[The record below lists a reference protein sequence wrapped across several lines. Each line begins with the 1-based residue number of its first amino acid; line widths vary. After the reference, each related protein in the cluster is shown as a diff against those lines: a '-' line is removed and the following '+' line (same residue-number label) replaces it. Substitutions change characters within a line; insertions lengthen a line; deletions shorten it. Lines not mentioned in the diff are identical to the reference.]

1 MEKILKNEI
10 IDEFTGFSMP
20 SAQSFNINKL
30 FSLKDTT
37 TLITGSA
44 QGIGRVAAIA
54 CGKAGSKIAITDK
67 DYNSAKILEKE
78 LLKAN
83 IKAKAWELDI
93 NFEEDII
100 KTFKDVENELGPLDV
115 LINNAGT
122 ANRNP
127 AEEMSTEDFEKI
139 IRLNLT
145 SLFICS
151 RTAAKSMLRRN
162 KGSIINISSIMGLTG
177 GGPAPNS
184 PYHASKGGVVNL
196 TRSLANEWGPKGIRV
211 NSIGPTYTKTRLIKE
226 LSANKEK
233 LQHIIERTPLRRLA
247 EVSEMAG
254 GILYLASDASSIVTG
269 HTLMLDGGW
278 SAI

>member
-1 MEKILKNEI
+1 MKNEI

-44 QGIGRVAAIA
+44 QGIGRVAAIV

>member
-1 MEKILKNEI
+1 LKNDL
-10 IDEFTGFSMP
+10 IDEETGFSMP
-20 SAQSFNINKL
+20 SAKNFDVRKL
-30 FSLKDTT
+30 FSLDNST

-67 DYNSAKILEKE
+67 DIKSAKLLEKE
-78 LLKAN
+78 LQEAN
-83 IKAKAWELDI
+83 INAKAWELDV
-93 NFEEDII
+93 NYEENILD
-100 KTFKDVENELGPLDV
+100 TFSQVENELGSIDV

-127 AEEMSTEDFEKI
+127 AELMKTEDFERI
-139 IRLNLT
+139 IKLNLT
-145 SLFICS
+145 SVFICS
-151 RTAAKSMLRRN
+151 RTAAKSMLSRK
-162 KGSIINISSIMGLTG
+162 KGSIINISSIMGVTG

-184 PYHASKGGVVNL
+184 PYHASKGALVNL
-196 TRSLANEWGPKGIRV
+196 TRSLANEWGAKGIRV

-226 LSANKEK
+226 LSNNKEK
-233 LQHIIERTPLRRLA
+233 LQHIIDRTPLKRLA

-254 GILYLASDASSIVTG
+254 GILFLASDASSIVTG

>member
-1 MEKILKNEI
+1 MKNDL
-10 IDEFTGFSMP
+10 IDEETGFSMP
-20 SAQSFNINKL
+20 SAKNFDVRKL
-30 FSLKDTT
+30 FSLDNST

-67 DYNSAKILEKE
+67 DIKSAKLLEKE
-78 LLKAN
+78 LQEAN
-83 IKAKAWELDI
+83 INAKAWELDV
-93 NFEEDII
+93 NYEENII
-100 KTFKDVENELGPLDV
+100 DTFSQVENELGSIDV

-127 AEEMSTEDFEKI
+127 AELMKTEDFERI
-139 IRLNLT
+139 IKLNLT
-145 SLFICS
+145 SVFICS
-151 RTAAKSMLRRN
+151 RTAAKSMLSRK
-162 KGSIINISSIMGLTG
+162 KGSIINISSIMGVTG

-184 PYHASKGGVVNL
+184 SYHASKGALVNL
-196 TRSLANEWGPKGIRV
+196 TRSLANEWGPKGIRI

-226 LSANKEK
+226 LSNNKEK
-233 LQHIIERTPLRRLA
+233 LQHIIERTPLKRLA

-254 GILYLASDASSIVTG
+254 GILFLASDASSIVTG

>member
-1 MEKILKNEI
+1 MKNDL
-10 IDEFTGFSMP
+10 IDEETGFSMP
-20 SAQSFNINKL
+20 SAKNFDVRKL
-30 FSLKDTT
+30 FSLDNST

-67 DYNSAKILEKE
+67 DIKSAKLLEKE
-78 LLKAN
+78 LQEAN
-83 IKAKAWELDI
+83 INAKAWELDV
-93 NFEEDII
+93 NYEENILD
-100 KTFKDVENELGPLDV
+100 TFSQVENELGSIDV

-127 AEEMSTEDFEKI
+127 AELMKTEDFERI
-139 IRLNLT
+139 IKLNLT
-145 SLFICS
+145 SVFICS
-151 RTAAKSMLRRN
+151 RTAAKSMLSRK
-162 KGSIINISSIMGLTG
+162 KGSIINISSIMGVTG

-184 PYHASKGGVVNL
+184 PYHASKGALVNL

-226 LSANKEK
+226 LSNNKEK
-233 LQHIIERTPLRRLA
+233 LQHIIDRTPLKRLA

-254 GILYLASDASSIVTG
+254 GILFLASDASSIVTG

>member
-1 MEKILKNEI
+1 MKMINDETV
-10 IDEFTGFSMP
+10 DEFTGFSMP
-20 SAQSFNINKL
+20 SAKKFDVLKL
-30 FSLKDTT
+30 FSLKNTT

-54 CGKAGSKIAITDK
+54 CGKAGGKIAITDK
-67 DYNSAKILEKE
+67 DYKSAKILEKE
-78 LLKAN
+78 LNEAG
-83 IKAKAWELDI
+83 IDAKAWELDVTI
-93 NFEEDII
+93 EDNII
-100 KTFKDVENELGPLDV
+100 KVFNEAASHFGSIDV

-127 AEEMSTEDFEKI
+127 AEEMKTEDFENI
-139 IRLNLT
+139 IKLNLT
-145 SLFICS
+145 SAFICC
-151 RTAAKSMLRRN
+151 RTAANYMLKN
-162 KGSIINISSIMGLTG
+162 KKGSIINISSIMGVTG

-184 PYHASKGGVVNL
+184 PYHASKGALVNL
-196 TRSLANEWGPKGIRV
+196 TRSLANEWGARGVRV

-226 LSANKEK
+226 LNANKEK
-233 LQHIIERTPLRRLA
+233 LNYIIDRTPLKRLA

>member
-1 MEKILKNEI
+1 MKNDEV
-10 IDEFTGFSMP
+10 IDNVSGFAMP
-20 SAQSFNINKL
+20 AASKFDVFNL
-30 FSLKDTT
+30 FSLKKRTVV
-37 TLITGSA
+37 ITGSA

-54 CGKAGSKIAITDK
+54 CGKAGGNIAITDK
-67 DYNSAKILEKE
+67 DINAAKILEDE
-78 LLKAN
+78 LKDAGIN
-83 IKAKAWELDI
+83 AKSWELDVVI
-93 NFEEDII
+93 EDKII
-100 KTFKDVENELGPLDV
+100 EVFDSISSHFGSLDI

-127 AEEMSTEDFEKI
+127 AEEMKTEDFEKI

-145 SLFICS
+145 SSFICC
-151 RTAAKSMLRRN
+151 RTASKYMFKNN
-162 KGSIINISSIMGLTG
+162 KGSIINISSIMGVTG

-184 PYHASKGGVVNL
+184 PYHASKGALVNL
-196 TRSLANEWGPKGIRV
+196 TRSLANEWGERGIRV

-226 LSANKEK
+226 LNANKEK
-233 LQHIIERTPLRRLA
+233 LDHIIERTPLKRLA

-254 GILYLASDASSIVTG
+254 GILFLASDASSIVTG

>member
-1 MEKILKNEI
+1 MKNEI

>member
-1 MEKILKNEI
+1 MKNDEVIDNVSGFAMPAASKFDVFNLFCLKNR
-10 IDEFTGFSMP
+10 TVV
-20 SAQSFNINKL
+20 
-30 FSLKDTT
+30 
-37 TLITGSA
+37 ITGSA

-54 CGKAGSKIAITDK
+54 CGKAGGNIAITDK
-67 DYNSAKILEKE
+67 DINAAKILEDE
-78 LLKAN
+78 LKDAGIN
-83 IKAKAWELDI
+83 AKSWELDVVI
-93 NFEEDII
+93 EDKII
-100 KTFKDVENELGPLDV
+100 EVFDSISSHFGSLDI

-127 AEEMSTEDFEKI
+127 AEEMKTEDFEKI

-145 SLFICS
+145 SSFICC
-151 RTAAKSMLRRN
+151 RTASKYMFKNN
-162 KGSIINISSIMGLTG
+162 KGSIINISSIMGVTG

-184 PYHASKGGVVNL
+184 PYHASKGALVNL
-196 TRSLANEWGPKGIRV
+196 TRSLANEWGERGIRV

-226 LSANKEK
+226 LNANKEK
-233 LQHIIERTPLRRLA
+233 LDHIIERTPLKRLA

-254 GILYLASDASSIVTG
+254 GILFLASDASSIVTG

>member
-1 MEKILKNEI
+1 LINDL
-10 IDEFTGFSMP
+10 IDKKTGFSMP
-20 SAQSFNINKL
+20 SAKNFDVKKL
-30 FSLKDTT
+30 FSLDNCT

-44 QGIGRVAAIA
+44 QGIGRVAAIS

-67 DYNSAKILEKE
+67 DIKSAKLLEKE
-78 LLKAN
+78 LQDAN
-83 IKAKAWELDI
+83 IKAKAWELDV
-93 NFEEDII
+93 NYEENII
-100 KTFKDVENELGPLDV
+100 DTFNKVEKELGPIDV
-115 LINNAGT
+115 LVNNAGT

-127 AEEMSTEDFEKI
+127 AELMKTEDFEKI
-139 IRLNLT
+139 VKLNLT
-145 SLFICS
+145 SVFICS
-151 RTAAKSMLRRN
+151 RTAAKSMLSRK
-162 KGSIINISSIMGLTG
+162 KGSIINISSIMGITG

-184 PYHASKGGVVNL
+184 PYHASKGALVNL

-226 LSANKEK
+226 LSNNEEK